1 MSSFGGKPSSGGGGS
16 FKKNKGI
23 SGGGFQSLGLS
34 EPVYRGIVKMG
45 FRIPT
50 PVQRKSLPVVLS
62 GSDTVVMAR
71 TGSGKTA
78 AFLIPVL
85 ERLLASRGGG
95 GDENSGADRNRS
107 AGAVILSPTRELSM
121 QTLRVCRTLSSLTNL
136 KSIGINGGESME
148 KQFSLLSSRPDII
161 VATPGRLAH
170 HLSEIP
176 DFHLKQCE
184 VVVFDEADRL
194 FEMGFAMQIRQ
205 ICSRMPG
212 PESGRQTLLFSAT
225 MPKVL
230 VEFTKSGIMGEPEVV
245 RLDSEVSVSAELRCG
260 FITVRSGEKDAA
272 LLHLLRDVLPSAPTV
287 GAQIGHGTDDEDDG
301 DDNAKRNP
309 GKNKKKRGVMSN
321 RLGLT
326 LIFAATRHHVD
337 YLATLLN
344 TAGLGME
351 ATGIYGTMDQV
362 ARKENL
368 ARFRSGEKPI
378 LVVTDV
384 AARGIDVP
392 LIDHV
397 IHYAFPPSAK
407 LFVHRSGRAARAGR
421 IGYCWGIVDPEEL
434 PYMVDLHV
442 FLGRKLSNGISEKD
456 NREEEKLDDGEESN
470 VDGDGN
476 DDEEDTDGES
486 LTYSLAEMTPDMVHY
501 GCIPELT
508 LVEEV
513 ENVRRIADSE
523 MTGSHDAEA
532 LRALTRVCNNAM
544 KQYRRSRPEAS
555 KAGVRRAKALMEGA
569 KDTSGKRIGGG
580 IKPHPLLKLIETE
593 KLLRS
598 AAAGEKSG
606 NSKSSEEQVREKL
619 NELKKRDDFLRAMN
633 NFRPKETI
641 FEAFATGKEK
651 AGGVHSQVDRGRT
664 DLLGKRADNKQAA
677 FGAMKSMRR
686 QMKMARDKGSTL
698 VVAGSRNALALNGEE
713 GEEDAMAHV
722 VGTGNEMKMMGAGR
736 PTGTSGEMALTSG
749 TSTDKKISTPSAPA
763 ISETKRRLSKAE
775 RKRLKK
781 NPKATAEA
789 VAANASA
796 GPTKK
801 IKNKRGADFRDA
813 EHYID
818 NEVTLDPDAVER
830 SRQIEAAM
838 QPSASGD
845 TKGLAASALKL
856 EQSMLDIVGDE
867 REDLVKRQRMM
878 RWDKSKR
885 KYVQTTVGDALS
897 GESRSKKIR
906 LESGQLVESKKI
918 KLGELYEKWQKK
930 TNKSVGRVGV
940 FDDVTADD
948 DGPGIALGKSGRDTD
963 TKYDDGMGK
972 KKSAAQI
979 RKEREAK
986 DNMKRKNM
994 KKEDRRRLERRERT
1008 NQDRVREENM
1018 SKAAMKAANR
1028 GKKGP
1033 SGRWANNSKKRR

>member
-1 MSSFGGKPSSGGGGS
+1 MSSFSGGNSSYGGGGS
-16 FKKNKGI
+16 SSKKNKGI

-34 EPVYRGIVKMG
+34 EPVYRGVVKMG

-85 ERLLASRGGG
+85 ERLLASRGDG
-95 GDENSGADRNRS
+95 GDASSSGGADRNRS
-107 AGAVILSPTRELSM
+107 AGAVVLSPTRELSL
-121 QTLRVCRTLSSLTNL
+121 QTLRVCRTLSSLTDL
-136 KSIGINGGESME
+136 KAIGINGGESME

-205 ICSRMPG
+205 ICFRMPR

-287 GAQIGHGTDDEDDG
+287 GTQSEHDDDANDDAANN
-301 DDNAKRNP
+301 NASTREN
-309 GKNKKKRGVMSN
+309 NKKKRGVMKN

-337 YLATLLN
+337 YLTTLLT
-344 TAGLGME
+344 TAGLGLE

-421 IGYCWGIVDPEEL
+421 IGYCWGIVDSEEL

-442 FLGRKLSNGISEKD
+442 FLGRKLSNGTVEMD
-456 NREEEKLDDGEESN
+456 ERNEEGS
-470 VDGDGN
+470 GDGSN
-476 DDEEDTDGES
+476 NEGDDEDDVDSES
-486 LTYSLAEMTPDMVHY
+486 LTYTLAEMTPDMVHY

-523 MTGSHDAEA
+523 LTGSHDAEA

-555 KAGVRRAKALMEGA
+555 KAGVRRSKQLLEGA
-569 KDTSGKRIGGG
+569 KDACGKRIGGG
-580 IKPHPLLKLIETE
+580 ISPHPLLKLIETK

-598 AAAGEKSG
+598 ADSAGNGGSG
-606 NSKSSEEQVREKL
+606 KSSEQQVREKL
-619 NELKKRDDFLRAMN
+619 DELRKRDDFLRAMN

-713 GEEDAMAHV
+713 VAEEDAIG
-722 VGTGNEMKMMGAGR
+722 VGGNKFEVELA
-736 PTGTSGEMALTSG
+736 SG
-749 TSTDKKISTPSAPA
+749 TSTKKMNLSNSAPVVP
-763 ISETKRRLSKAE
+763 ETKRRLSKAE
-775 RKRLKK
+775 RKRLKN
-781 NPKATAEA
+781 NPRATAEA
-789 VAANASA
+789 VTSNALA

-801 IKNKRGADFRDA
+801 TNDKKNKRGADFRDA

-818 NEVTLDPDAVER
+818 NEVTLNPDAVER

-885 KYVQTTVGDALS
+885 KYVQTTVGDAAS

-948 DGPGIALGKSGRDTD
+948 DGPRIALGKGGKGSD

-972 KKSAAQI
+972 KKSAAEI

-994 KKEDRRRLERRERT
+994 KKEDRRRLEKRDRT
-1008 NQDRVREENM
+1008 DKNRLQEEHM
-1018 SKAAMKAANR
+1018 SKAAIKATNR

-1033 SGRWANNSKKRR
+1033 SGRWDKRR

>member
-1 MSSFGGKPSSGGGGS
+1 MSSFGGKSSSGGGGGS
-16 FKKNKGI
+16 SKKNKGI

-85 ERLLASRGGG
+85 ERLLTSRGGG

-161 VATPGRLAH
+161 IATPGRLAH

-287 GAQIGHGTDDEDDG
+287 GAQSGHEMDDEDE
-301 DDNAKRNP
+301 DDNTKRNP

-337 YLATLLN
+337 YLTTLLN

-442 FLGRKLSNGISEKD
+442 FLGRKLSNGTSEKD
-456 NREEEKLDDGEESN
+456 SKKAEEDDGEDSNVDDDVDADDGEE
-470 VDGDGN
+470 DADA
-476 DDEEDTDGES
+476 ES

-569 KDTSGKRIGGG
+569 KNASGKRIGGG

-606 NSKSSEEQVREKL
+606 NGKSSEEQVREKL

-713 GEEDAMAHV
+713 GEEEAI
-722 VGTGNEMKMMGAGR
+722 GSTGNEMEMMGAGK
-736 PTGTSGEMALTSG
+736 MALKSG
-749 TSTDKKISTPSAPA
+749 ALRDKKISAPSAPA

-775 RKRLKK
+775 RRRLKK

-789 VAANASA
+789 VAANVSA

-801 IKNKRGADFRDA
+801 TKNKRGADFRDA

-948 DGPGIALGKSGRDTD
+948 DGPSIALGKIGKDAD

-1008 NQDRVREENM
+1008 NKDRVREENM

-1033 SGRWANNSKKRR
+1033 SGRWANNNKKRR

>member
-1 MSSFGGKPSSGGGGS
+1 MSFFSGKPSSGGGASSSS
-16 FKKNKGI
+16 FKKNQGI

-95 GDENSGADRNRS
+95 DESGGGGGDRNRS
-107 AGAVILSPTRELSM
+107 AGAVILSPTRELSI
-121 QTLRVCRTLSSLTNL
+121 QSLRVCRTLSSLTNL

-287 GAQIGHGTDDEDDG
+287 GAQREHGVDDDD
-301 DDNAKRNP
+301 DDDDDDDAKNSA

-337 YLATLLN
+337 YLTTLLN

-421 IGYCWGIVDPEEL
+421 IGYCWGVVDPEEL

-442 FLGRKLSNGISEKD
+442 FLGRKLSNGSAEKD
-456 NREEEKLDDGEESN
+456 DRGEGEHAGEESN
-470 VDGDGN
+470 GN
-476 DDEEDTDGES
+476 GEEEKEDNEMDC

-523 MTGSHDAEA
+523 MTGSHDTEA
-532 LRALTRVCNNAM
+532 LKALTRVCNNAM

-555 KAGVRRAKALMEGA
+555 KAGVRRAKALLEGA
-569 KDTSGKRIGGG
+569 KDASGKRIGGG
-580 IKPHPLLKLIETE
+580 IKPHPLLKLIETK

-598 AAAGEKSG
+598 TATGEKSG
-606 NSKSSEEQVREKL
+606 SGKSSEDQVREKL

-686 QMKMARDKGSTL
+686 QMKMARDKGSAL

-713 GEEDAMAHV
+713 AGEDTMVSSAGNAIE
-722 VGTGNEMKMMGAGR
+722 VGVD
-736 PTGTSGEMALTSG
+736 EMAVKAGTLT
-749 TSTDKKISTPSAPA
+749 KKTISASSAPA
-763 ISETKRRLSKAE
+763 IPETKRRLSKAE

-781 NPKATAEA
+781 KPGAAADA

-796 GPTKK
+796 DTTKK
-801 IKNKRGADFRDA
+801 SKNKRGIDFRDA

-830 SRQIEAAM
+830 SRQIEAAL

-885 KYVQTTVGDALS
+885 KYVQTSVGDALS
-897 GESRSKKIR
+897 GDSRSKKIR

-948 DGPGIALGKSGRDTD
+948 DGPGTTLGKSGKGTD
-963 TKYDDGMGK
+963 ANYDDGMGK
-972 KKSAAQI
+972 KKTAAQI

-1008 NQDRVREENM
+1008 DKTRLQDEHM
-1018 SKAAMKAANR
+1018 SKAAIKAANR

-1033 SGRWANNSKKRR
+1033 SGRWANKTKKRR

>member
-1 MSSFGGKPSSGGGGS
+1 MSSYSGDPSSSSGGGKGG
-16 FKKNKGI
+16 KKKKGI

-34 EPVYRGIVKMG
+34 EPVYRGIVKKG
-45 FRIPT
+45 FRVPT
-50 PVQRKSLPVVLS
+50 PVQRKSLPVILS

-95 GDENSGADRNRS
+95 GGGGGGGGHADRNRS
-107 AGAVILSPTRELSM
+107 AGAVILSPTRELSL
-121 QTLRVCRTLSSLTNL
+121 QTLRVCRTLAALTNL

-148 KQFSLLSSRPDII
+148 KQFTLLSSRPDII
-161 VATPGRLAH
+161 IASPGRLAH

-184 VVVFDEADRL
+184 IVVFDEADRL

-245 RLDSEVSVSAELRCG
+245 RLDSEASVSAELRCG

-272 LLHLLRDVLPSAPTV
+272 LLHLLRDVLPSAPTM
-287 GAQIGHGTDDEDDG
+287 GSQNDDDEG
-301 DDNAKRNP
+301 ER
-309 GKNKKKRGVMSN
+309 NKKRRGVMSGG

-337 YLATLLN
+337 YLTTLLN
-344 TAGLGME
+344 TAGLGFN
-351 ATGIYGTMDQV
+351 ATGIYGTLDMT

-368 ARFRSGEKPI
+368 ARFRSGETPI

-442 FLGRKLSNGISEKD
+442 FLGRPLNNGVKEK
-456 NREEEKLDDGEESN
+456 ESGEGEE
-470 VDGDGN
+470 
-476 DDEEDTDGES
+476 DDEEGEGKEEDQGEPEYV
-486 LTYSLAEMTPDMVHY
+486 TYSLAEMTPDMVHY

-555 KAGVRRAKALMEGA
+555 RAGVRRAKALLEGA
-569 KDTSGKRIGGG
+569 KEASGKRTGGL
-580 IKPHPLLKLIETE
+580 IAPHPLLKLVER
-593 KLLRS
+593 KRLLLG
-598 AAAGEKSG
+598 AGERGSG
-606 NSKSSEEQVREKL
+606 KASVEEVRTKL
-619 NELKKRDDFLRAMN
+619 DEMKKRDDFLRAMSS
-633 NFRPKETI
+633 FRPKETI

-651 AGGVHSQVDRGRT
+651 GAGVVSQVDRGRT
-664 DLLGKRADNKQAA
+664 DLLGKKSDSKAA
-677 FGAMKSMRR
+677 ALGAMKSMRR
-686 QMKMARDKGSTL
+686 QMKMARDKGNTL
-698 VVAGSRNALALNGEE
+698 VVAGSHRSLTLNGEE
-713 GEEDAMAHV
+713 VLEDDDEDGMEDVANPVIA
-722 VGTGNEMKMMGAGR
+722 TER
-736 PTGTSGEMALTSG
+736 PTVDT
-749 TSTDKKISTPSAPA
+749 AP
-763 ISETKRRLSKAE
+763 ETKRRLSKAE

-789 VAANASA
+789 AAKAA
-796 GPTKK
+796 TTTTKK
-801 IKNKRGADFRDA
+801 SKAKDKRGTDFRDT
-813 EHYID
+813 ENYMD
-818 NEVTLDPDAVER
+818 NDITLNSDAVER

-838 QPSASGD
+838 QPSSSGD
-845 TKGLAASALKL
+845 TKGLAVSALKL

-897 GESRSKKIR
+897 GESRSKKVR
-906 LESGQLVESKKI
+906 VESGQLVQSKKI

-940 FDDVTADD
+940 FDDVTED
-948 DGPGIALGKSGRDTD
+948 DGGTPGISFAKGGSDV
-963 TKYDDGMGK
+963 KYGDDATN
-972 KKSAAQI
+972 KKSSAQI
-979 RKEREAK
+979 RKERAGK
-986 DNMKRKNM
+986 QNMKHKNM
-994 KKEDRRRLERRERT
+994 KKQDRRRLEKRART
-1008 NQDRVREENM
+1008 DRKNMEEVQM
-1018 SKAAMKAANR
+1018 SKAAMKAANI
-1028 GKKGP
+1028 GKKGLN
-1033 SGRWANNSKKRR
+1033 GRWAGNVKRMKR

>member
-1 MSSFGGKPSSGGGGS
+1 MSSFSGNPSSGRGGPS
-16 FKKNKGI
+16 SSKKNKGI

-85 ERLLASRGGG
+85 ERLLASRGSG
-95 GDENSGADRNRS
+95 GDENSGGGADRNRS
-107 AGAVILSPTRELSM
+107 AGAVILSPTRELSL

-148 KQFSLLSSRPDII
+148 KQFSQLSSRPDIV

-212 PESGRQTLLFSAT
+212 AESGRQTLLFSAT

-287 GAQIGHGTDDEDDG
+287 GTQSEHDDDA
-301 DDNAKRNP
+301 DDNATRR
-309 GKNKKKRGVMSN
+309 NKKKRGVMSN

-337 YLATLLN
+337 YLTTLLN
-344 TAGLGME
+344 TAGLGLE

-368 ARFRSGEKPI
+368 ARFRTGETPI

-421 IGYCWGIVDPEEL
+421 IGYCWGIVDSEEL

-442 FLGRKLSNGISEKD
+442 FLGRKLSNGTVEKD
-456 NREEEKLDDGEESN
+456 KRNAEEDDCDESN
-470 VDGDGN
+470 NDGDG
-476 DDEEDTDGES
+476 EDGTEVEY
-486 LTYSLAEMTPDMVHY
+486 LTYNLAAMTPDMVHY

-555 KAGVRRAKALMEGA
+555 KAGVRRAKALLEGA
-569 KDTSGKRIGGG
+569 KDASGKRIGEG

-598 AAAGEKSG
+598 AASAGNKGSD
-606 NSKSSEEQVREKL
+606 KSSEEQVREKL

-664 DLLGKRADNKQAA
+664 DLLGKKADNKQAA

-713 GEEDAMAHV
+713 AVEDVMGV
-722 VGTGNEMKMMGAGR
+722 RGNEIKVDLA
-736 PTGTSGEMALTSG
+736 SG
-749 TSTDKKISTPSAPA
+749 ISTKKTVLGDPAPA
-763 ISETKRRLSKAE
+763 VPETKRRLSKAE

-781 NPKATAEA
+781 NPRATAEA
-789 VAANASA
+789 ASSNASA
-796 GPTKK
+796 GPSKK
-801 IKNKRGADFRDA
+801 NKNKRGADFRDV

-818 NEVTLDPDAVER
+818 NEVTLDRDAVER

-885 KYVQTTVGDALS
+885 KYVQISVGDALS
-897 GESRSKKIR
+897 GESRSRKIR

-948 DGPGIALGKSGRDTD
+948 DGPGIALGKGGKGVDG
-963 TKYDDGMGK
+963 KYDDGMGK

-994 KKEDRRRLERRERT
+994 KKEDRRRLERRDYTDKTRL
-1008 NQDRVREENM
+1008 QEEHM
-1018 SKAAMKAANR
+1018 SKATTKAANR

-1033 SGRWANNSKKRR
+1033 SGRWANTMKKRR